1 MPGQSDQNV
10 TGFRVRSFGLLAL
23 FLVLAGCNAQQGKPP
38 AAAARPEVGVVT
50 LHPQSVAVTAE
61 LSGRTTASLSADVR
75 PQVGGIIQSR
85 LFDEGGEVKAG
96 QALYQ
101 IDPASY
107 QATYDS
113 AIAAQQKAD
122 AAVPSAQ
129 AKVERYQGL
138 IKQNAVSKQ
147 DLDDAVASLA
157 QAKADVASAKAS
169 ADTARINLD
178 YTKITAP
185 ISGRIGKSSLTP
197 GALVTASQDTALA
210 TIRTLD
216 PINVDVSQSSTNLL
230 NLRQA
235 IADGRVKL
243 SGTNVSVKLK
253 LDNGTTYTH
262 TGKMEFAEA
271 NVDQTTGT
279 FALRA
284 QFPNPDRLLLPGMYV
299 RAVLEEGVAQNSFVV
314 PQRAVTRNAKG
325 EATALVV
332 DADGKVGERAL
343 GVRSSVG
350 NNWLVETGIADGDR
364 VVVEGSQFVRAG
376 QSATPVEVT
385 IDDVTGEIKERKQ
398 AALPQSDLA
407 EAANREQKPA
417 SDASAKN

>member
-1 MPGQSDQNV
+1 M
-10 TGFRVRSFGLLAL
+10 
-23 FLVLAGCNAQQGKPP
+23 
-38 AAAARPEVGVVT
+38 
-50 LHPQSVAVTAE
+50 
-61 LSGRTTASLSADVR
+61 
-75 PQVGGIIQSR
+75 
-85 LFDEGGEVKAG
+85 
-96 QALYQ
+96 
-101 IDPASY
+101 
-107 QATYDS
+107 
-113 AIAAQQKAD
+113 
-122 AAVPSAQ
+122 
-129 AKVERYQGL
+129 
-138 IKQNAVSKQ
+138 
-147 DLDDAVASLA
+147 
-157 QAKADVASAKAS
+157 
-169 ADTARINLD
+169 
-178 YTKITAP
+178 
-185 ISGRIGKSSLTP
+185 
-197 GALVTASQDTALA
+197 
-210 TIRTLD
+210 
-216 PINVDVSQSSTNLL
+216 
-230 NLRQA
+230 
-235 IADGRVKL
+235 KL